1 MRHRLCAALLA
12 TILVC
17 LASSAHAAGAAPAS
31 SQSNYSC
38 TFPNSIYYGPDTL
51 RVIWKPLA
59 TLPALV
65 RPGDVLTVWATAP
78 NVPTNWSASLG
89 FGALNVP
96 LASASAAFQSNLGWW
111 VLGFT
116 VPAGVPEELYS
127 FRLSSDTGISD
138 STLHSVKVLPAF
150 KTDYYFAQISDTHLP
165 EHTFSDNTSFNTCDT
180 TGMADF
186 DAVIADLN
194 LIHPEFIL
202 HTGDLV
208 NEGDLDTLYQMNE
221 MGRALQM
228 VYRLRDPMFLAS
240 GNHDIG
246 GFSTTPVPV
255 GTSRLDWRRFY
266 GWPWL
271 GNPPAGAPYHSQ
283 LYTFDYDSLRCFG
296 IETYINYDGYQSGL
310 YGGGSMTAEE
320 MTWLQ
325 QQIAAAGPLHK
336 LLFYHF
342 DFDQGAN
349 TGSTSGPWQ
358 LNIPSLGV
366 DGAIWGHYH
375 TVPENSKTPYTAH
388 PFDLGLQSV
397 IDGHRSFRIF
407 RVHNGNISPGPMHHS
422 GTTTDSLSAAWN
434 GPNDGTQARLSVTV
448 TNRFGESWEHSKLMF
463 VMADH
468 DSAYGAT
475 GGTVT
480 STIRQGGMVDVYV
493 DCVLPASGNVTVS
506 VFPTT
511 PFVGVALP
519 APSTGLWLARVAPNP
534 YRGHGSPVTLRY
546 SLPSAVAVSIGVY
559 DVHGRKVARL
569 LDGRMGAGEHELAWD
584 GRTMTGQAAPAG
596 TYVVRLKAGGAERS
610 RKLSI
615 IP

>member
-1 MRHRLCAALLA
+1 MRHAFPLVALIVAFSLGSPGRSA
-12 TILVC
+12 W
-17 LASSAHAAGAAPAS
+17 ASPTAIEK
-31 SQSNYSC
+31 NFSC
-38 TFPNSIYYGPDTL
+38 TYPNAVYYGPDTL

-65 RPGDVLTVWATAP
+65 RPGDTLTVWANAP
-78 NVPTNWSASLG
+78 GTSIAWSATLG
-89 FGALNVP
+89 FGTLRVSLVP
-96 LASASAAFQSNLGWW
+96 VTGAFQPSLGWW
-111 VLGFT
+111 VLGFQ
-116 VPAGVPEELYS
+116 VPQGVPEELYS
-127 FRLSSDTGISD
+127 LTLSSDTGIAD

-150 KTDYYFAQISDTHLP
+150 KSDYYFAQISDTHLP

-194 LIHPEFIL
+194 MIHPEFIL

-228 VYRLRDPMFLAS
+228 VYRLRDPLFLSS

-255 GTSRLDWRRFY
+255 GTSRLDWRRFF

-271 GNPPAGAPYHSQ
+271 GNPPAAMPYHSQ
-283 LYTFDYDSLRCFG
+283 LYTFDYGQLRCFG
-296 IETYINYDGYQSGL
+296 IETYINYDGYQSGI
-310 YGGGSMTAEE
+310 YGAGSMTAEE
-320 MTWLQ
+320 IGWLQ
-325 QQIAAAGPLHK
+325 QQIAAAGSLHK

-349 TGSTSGPWQ
+349 TGSTNGPWQ
-358 LNIPSLGV
+358 LDIPSLGV

-375 TVPENSKTPYTAH
+375 TVPENMKTAYTAH

-407 RVHNGNISPGPMHHS
+407 RVHNGSISPGPMHHS
-422 GTTTDSLSAAWN
+422 GTTTDSLSTVWN
-434 GPNDGTQARLSVTV
+434 GANDGTQRQLSVTV
-448 TNRFGESWEHSKLMF
+448 TNRFGEAWDHSRLMF
-463 VMADH
+463 AMVDH
-468 DSAYGAT
+468 DSSYSAT
-475 GGTVT
+475 GGTVAY
-480 STIRQGGMVDVYV
+480 SIRQGGMIDVYV

-506 VFPTT
+506 VFPTA
-511 PFVGVALP
+511 PIVGVGEP
-519 APSTGLWLARVAPNP
+519 ASVSGLWLAPLAPNP
-534 YRGHGSPVTLRY
+534 FETSRSPLTLRY
-546 SLPSAVAVSIGVY
+546 SLPTKEAVSIGLY
-559 DVHGRKVARL
+559 DVRGRRVASLFGGRMGPGEHVLTWNGRFESGRTAPAGVYVIRIAAGSEELTRKVA
-569 LDGRMGAGEHELAWD
+569 
-584 GRTMTGQAAPAG
+584 
-596 TYVVRLKAGGAERS
+596 
-610 RKLSI
+610 I